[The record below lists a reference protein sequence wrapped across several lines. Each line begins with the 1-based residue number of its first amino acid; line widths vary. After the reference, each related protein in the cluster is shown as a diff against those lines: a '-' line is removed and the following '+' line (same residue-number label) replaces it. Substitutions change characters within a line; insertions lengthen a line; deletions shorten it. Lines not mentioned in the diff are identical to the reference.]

1 MDRETEI
8 QRSPF
13 SYFGE
18 VIQKLLDD
26 RGWDKETLAKGCGV
40 RVEVVESWINNTD
53 YPVANSLARLK
64 GMVDLKPHV
73 RLLADLRKKVKDAAA
88 SKVEVSEI
96 SGASPTEAV
105 EEIDFSSFGSAL
117 TGLRRREDL
126 QVSDVAS
133 MCGTTEDRIREIEDG
148 VSSIDGDLYNYLT
161 TLFEELV
168 KAPSPTIMHLQIVR
182 ETVTNEPK
190 AEDATAR
197 LVAAIKRRAV
207 AERKVKRLEAELLSA
222 RQDLEAV
229 TLERNAAQQEIEEA
243 AIAEAGE

>member
-1 MDRETEI
+1 MRDQIYIIGGGT
-8 QRSPF
+8 F
-13 SYFGE
+13 SYLRGHCAMAAVAFGTTAIDLINIITYDSDFEGE
-18 VIQKLLDD
+18 VHLYTTRMADD
-26 RGWDKETLAKGCGV
+26 LFF
-40 RVEVVESWINNTD
+40 
-53 YPVANSLARLK
+53 
-64 GMVDLKPHV
+64 
-73 RLLADLRKKVKDAAA
+73 A
-88 SKVEVSEI
+88 SKLTRV
-96 SGASPTEAV
+96 GKPFGDGPTVEAV
-105 EEIDFSSFGSAL
+105 SF
-117 TGLRRREDL
+117 
-126 QVSDVAS
+126 
-133 MCGTTEDRIREIEDG
+133 EDG